1 MMPSNPY
8 ELLYMIRTDDRS
20 AHDLM
25 YRENIGLIYSI
36 TGDILESYPVLKPYL
51 EDIVQEAV
59 TMIPVAEDRYREDR
73 EAGFPTFFNVL
84 LRRKIMNVVR
94 SLMLKKMML
103 ISETVQLGIR
113 QDESYEPVF
122 ISSCR
127 SRMMEPEYYTG
138 YQLAKE
144 RYEKAV
150 QALPE
155 EDRKLIHAYQVCDS
169 VKDAA
174 KKLNMPLRRY
184 YNRTARIRRKLTDAV
199 HG

>member
-1 MMPSNPY
+1 
-8 ELLYMIRTDDRS
+8 
-20 AHDLM
+20 
-25 YRENIGLIYSI
+25 
-36 TGDILESYPVLKPYL
+36 
-51 EDIVQEAV
+51 
-59 TMIPVAEDRYREDR
+59 
-73 EAGFPTFFNVL
+73 
-84 LRRKIMNVVR
+84 
-94 SLMLKKMML
+94 MLKKMML
-103 ISETVQLGIR
+103 IGETVQLGIR

-122 ISSCR
+122 ISSGR